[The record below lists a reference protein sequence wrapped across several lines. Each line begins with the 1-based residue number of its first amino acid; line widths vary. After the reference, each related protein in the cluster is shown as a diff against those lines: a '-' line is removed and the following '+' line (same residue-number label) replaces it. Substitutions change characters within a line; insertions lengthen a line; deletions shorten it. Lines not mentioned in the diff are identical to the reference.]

1 MRVAAVITGL
11 LVVIAGVGWWASI
24 PRTPKELYEA
34 RCSSC
39 HALADLSQHRS
50 EDLVAIIETMR
61 HRNGAASV
69 ISESDAAEIIE
80 YLKGMKSR

>member
-80 YLKGMKSR
+80 YLKGVKSR

>member
-80 YLKGMKSR
+80 YLKGVKSQ